1 MFGYGANKLDS
12 QKLLNSVNFVK
23 QTDKNDECCPVSKS
37 LDYYLMHTLTFE
49 YLHHTGYA
57 FLNFHWPIYFFTLN

>member
-37 LDYYLMHTLTFE
+37 LDYYLIVHHTLTFQ
-49 YLHHTGYA
+49 
-57 FLNFHWPIYFFTLN
+57 